1 MTLGVRPPGILSR
14 IDSAIAPGFAL
25 LVSLFVAKMDAR
37 YTEWYGDD
45 MPPLTSAFFAHYPL
59 YIAITAGGVVLQ
71 VLGKMIPKSGPL
83 RTLWKMID
91 TLVALA
97 SVLIIVVGMIAL
109 SLPLF
114 LLQLPI

>member
-1 MTLGVRPPGILSR
+1 MTLGVRPPGILAR

-25 LVSLFVAKMDAR
+25 LVSLFVAKMDAQ
-37 YTEWYGDD
+37 YTAWYGDQ

-59 YIAITAGGVVLQ
+59 YIAITAGGVVMQL
-71 VLGKMIPKSGPL
+71 LGKKIPQTGPL
-83 RTLWKMID
+83 RTVWKAVD

-97 SVLIIVVGMIAL
+97 SVLIILVGMIAM